1 MHMFIRFCSL
11 TLTPPKLCLTFGNAS
26 PVDLFTFELNSLGR
40 APYIHT
46 RPAVQKLQ
54 YTHCQDCHNLII
66 MFSATHVHAVVPTPV
81 SFWFCSFYFLH
92 TSSCCKE
99 HCAHCSWCA
108 LKNLHNFS
116 IQSLSQLF
124 LTMLHY
130 SFRPMH
136 SHSCPCPQ
144 NYSPSM
150 HAFTDPDS
158 WTLHT
163 RTFRLIF
170 HTPVLSFYKV
180 ASAHSKFCSMHVIIS
195 HLSLCTGDPLRLPR
209 SALVSM

>member
-81 SFWFCSFYFLH
+81 SFWFCSFHFLH

-108 LKNLHNFS
+108 LEISIIFQYNHYHSFS
-116 IQSLSQLF
+116 SPCCTTVSGPCT
-124 LTMLHY
+124 LTHVRVLRTT
-130 SFRPMH
+130 RPACMH
-136 SHSCPCPQ
+136 SPIQ
-144 NYSPSM
+144 
-150 HAFTDPDS
+150 
-158 WTLHT
+158 TLELST
-163 RTFRLIF
+163 R
-170 HTPVLSFYKV
+170 
-180 ASAHSKFCSMHVIIS
+180 AHSDSFSTHRFS
-195 HLSLCTGDPLRLPR
+195 HSTRWPQRIPNSVLCT
-209 SALVSM
+209 